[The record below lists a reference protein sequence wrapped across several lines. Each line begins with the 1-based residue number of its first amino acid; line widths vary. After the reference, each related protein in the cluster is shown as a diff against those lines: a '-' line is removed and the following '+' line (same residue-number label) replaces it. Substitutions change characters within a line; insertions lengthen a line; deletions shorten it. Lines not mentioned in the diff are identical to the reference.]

1 MVYLHLMVL
10 GIIVE
15 KLAKCMLEMN
25 ILTLIQCQIY
35 IHYPSG
41 ICKLLFCW
49 NSNRQNKKHC

>member
-49 NSNRQNKKHC
+49 NFPL